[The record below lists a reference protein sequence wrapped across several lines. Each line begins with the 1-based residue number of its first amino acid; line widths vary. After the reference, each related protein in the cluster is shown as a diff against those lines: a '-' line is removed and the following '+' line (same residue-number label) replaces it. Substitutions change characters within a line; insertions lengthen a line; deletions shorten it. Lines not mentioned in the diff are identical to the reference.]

1 MCHYVS
7 FGVRPQIAHPSTSWG
22 RSPRPQ
28 ALEDSTSTALRSP
41 STPICQGGQVANL
54 WQPLHDTGIHID
66 FSHNTFPWDNEVMYV
81 SFGV

>member
-1 MCHYVS
+1 MCRLGSDPKRHICKAVCS
-7 FGVRPQIAHPSTSWG
+7 FTVLW
-22 RSPRPQ
+22 
-28 ALEDSTSTALRSP
+28 SP

-66 FSHNTFPWDNEVMYV
+66 FSHNAFPWDNEVMYV